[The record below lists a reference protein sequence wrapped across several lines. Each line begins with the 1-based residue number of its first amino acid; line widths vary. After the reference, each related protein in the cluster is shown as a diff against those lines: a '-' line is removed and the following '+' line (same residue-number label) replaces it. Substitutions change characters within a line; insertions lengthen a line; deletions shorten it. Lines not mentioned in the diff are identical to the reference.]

1 MSVGEYVAVF
11 VSIILGIALGDLA
24 LSTHRL
30 LRAAGRVEWHWA
42 TPVLALFMLLNIVA
56 FWWASFNWYR
66 TLDDFSIGAFLPD
79 VALFYLLF
87 LAVAAVLPDEIPP
100 GRFSLREFYFREARY
115 FWSLNILTVILII
128 AHIGPRN
135 NLDGDW
141 RAYLLGE
148 LENFFFVFIMIGLLI
163 TKRAWYHYAVIAII
177 MILVGGDYLV
187 QTINS

>member
-1 MSVGEYVAVF
+1 MAQIYRCHRSGE
-11 VSIILGIALGDLA
+11 LGDPEGRIFARQVAGAANVGTSA
-24 LSTHRL
+24 LEVHT
-30 LRAAGRVEWHWA
+30 AGV
-42 TPVLALFMLLNIVA
+42 
-56 FWWASFNWYR
+56 
-66 TLDDFSIGAFLPD
+66 
-79 VALFYLLF
+79 
-87 LAVAAVLPDEIPP
+87 
-100 GRFSLREFYFREARY
+100 
-115 FWSLNILTVILII
+115 LTVILII